1 MSLLS
6 REDLLKK
13 QALKI
18 EKVDLGDGDYVYVK
32 QMTGRERDRFEASII
47 RQVRRGNRIDYEH
60 DLEDFRSKMAVCTV
74 CDEHGNLLLKQ
85 DDYKTLGD
93 SMPAA
98 KLELIV
104 EAAQR
109 LNRISQEDRD
119 NLLKNS
125 DFIPAEDSSS
135 GFAEN

>member
-47 RQVRRGNRIDYEH
+47 RQVKRGNRIDYEH
-60 DLEDFRSKMAVCTV
+60 DLEDFRAKMAVCTV
-74 CDEHGNLLLKQ
+74 CDEQGNLLLKQ

-109 LNRISQEDRD
+109 LNKISQEDRD

-125 DFIPAEDSSS
+125 EFIPAEDSSS